1 MRVRGC
7 GFNILNL
14 TVCRA
19 KLPKLHV
26 LEFFAVKINFSLKR
40 LRA

>member
-26 LEFFAVKINFSLKR
+26 LEFFAVKIRAKCELKDI
-40 LRA
+40 

>member
-14 TVCRA
+14 TVC
-19 KLPKLHV
+19 PKLHV
-26 LEFFAVKINFSLKR
+26 LEFFAVKVNFSRKR
-40 LRA
+40 

>member
-1 MRVRGC
+1 MSVRGC

-19 KLPKLHV
+19 KLAKVHV
-26 LEFFAVKINFSLKR
+26 LEFFAVKVNFSLKR
-40 LRA
+40 

>member
-19 KLPKLHV
+19 KFSKLQV
-26 LEFFAVKINFSLKR
+26 LEFYAVKVNLSLKR